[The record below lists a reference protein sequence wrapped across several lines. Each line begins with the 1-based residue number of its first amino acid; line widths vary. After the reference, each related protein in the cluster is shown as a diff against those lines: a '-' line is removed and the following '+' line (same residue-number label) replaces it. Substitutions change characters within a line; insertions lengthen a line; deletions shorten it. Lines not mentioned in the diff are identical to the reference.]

1 MEAAPIDGLVHP
13 LKTEVMN
20 GGSIHTCTSVEA
32 GLAAELPTH
41 SARVRVASVQS
52 LRYVEMNLG

>member
-1 MEAAPIDGLVHP
+1 
-13 LKTEVMN
+13 MN